1 MKRFILLFGLTLA
14 VVALGQEGDD
24 QADTGNGKAMQN
36 NKLEE
41 KKEAPAGPFS
51 KGRVAVR
58 GSLNFDLN
66 QSINLGGA
74 NPNGA
79 RVTVGANAGVGYFLM
94 DRFSI
99 DLDGRFLAYLT
110 PTPGIALLELTP
122 GARYQV
128 IDNLQ
133 LRVGVPIPILPTFGL
148 GVLGGASYFQP
159 LGDRIHLVV
168 GVDYTYYLTDAWRRV
183 APYGRIDIHGGVQ
196 TSF

>member
-1 MKRFILLFGLTLA
+1 MRRFIVLIGLGLA
-14 VVALGQEGDD
+14 AVAVAQEGD
-24 QADTGNGKAMQN
+24 QNGNGEAKA
-36 NKLEE
+36 EE
-41 KKEAPAGPFS
+41 KSAPKEEPKAPAGPFS

-79 RVTVGANAGVGYFLM
+79 RVTVGANAGVGYFLI
-94 DRFSI
+94 DRLSL

-110 PTPGIALLELTP
+110 PTPGVALLEFTP

-133 LRVGVPIPILPTFGL
+133 VRVGVPIPVLPVFGV

-159 LGDRIHLVV
+159 IGSNIHLVV
-168 GVDYTYYLTDAWRRV
+168 GVDYTYYLTDAWRRT
-183 APYGRIDIHGGVQ
+183 APFGRIDIHGGVQ